1 MLNIDRYKIYFYQLF
16 IFLNDGVDLA
26 DDAIVDRRQIKEN
39 PVPIERVWNVVID
52 NNTKDLDI
60 NFLFLINP
68 MRLIRSFLNDKV
80 NFCLALS
87 ISF

>member
-1 MLNIDRYKIYFYQLF
+1 MILLLKIDRMEIYFYELL
-16 IFLNDGVDLA
+16 IFLNDAIDLA

-60 NFLFLINP
+60 NFFLYNQPNASYQI
-68 MRLIRSFLNDKV
+68 FLER
-80 NFCLALS
+80 
-87 ISF
+87 